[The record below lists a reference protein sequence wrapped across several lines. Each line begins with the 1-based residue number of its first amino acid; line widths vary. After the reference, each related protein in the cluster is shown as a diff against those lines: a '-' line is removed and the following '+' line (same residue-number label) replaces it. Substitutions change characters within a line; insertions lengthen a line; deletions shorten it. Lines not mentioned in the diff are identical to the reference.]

1 MMEVLIAVLIIA
13 TVFIVIGV
21 FGLALAV
28 LFGLGD

>member
-1 MMEVLIAVLIIA
+1 MEVFVEILII
-13 TVFIVIGV
+13 TTTLIVIGV